1 MSASAMRSVA
11 GQELGR
17 IKRDV
22 VRDVR
27 KAMERKQVNQALL
40 ARRIRT
46 SRSAVARL
54 LKSEDRSMTLRLL
67 GRIAV
72 ALDARVNLQ
81 LAGRRTVRR
90 RKLDA

>member
-1 MSASAMRSVA
+1 MSATVMRSIA

-27 KAMERKQVNQALL
+27 RAMRRKHVTQAVL

-46 SRSAVARL
+46 SRSAIARM
-54 LKSEDRSMTLRLL
+54 LKAESPSMTLRVL

-72 ALDARVNLQ
+72 ALEARVNLQ
-81 LAGRRTVRR
+81 FAGRGARR
-90 RKLDA
+90 RKLDS

>member
-1 MSASAMRSVA
+1 MSASVFRSVA

-17 IKRDV
+17 IKHDV
-22 VRDVR
+22 VREVR
-27 KAMERKQVNQALL
+27 RAMRRKHLTQAAL

-46 SRSAVARL
+46 SRSAVARM
-54 LKSEDRSMTLRLL
+54 LKAEDPSMTLRLL

-81 LAGRRTVRR
+81 LGGQGARS